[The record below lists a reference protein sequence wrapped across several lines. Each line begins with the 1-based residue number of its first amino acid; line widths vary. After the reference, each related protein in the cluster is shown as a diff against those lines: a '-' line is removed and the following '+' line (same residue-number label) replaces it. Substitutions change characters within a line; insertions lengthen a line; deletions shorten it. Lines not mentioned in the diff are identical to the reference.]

1 MVVDLSSTE
10 IIITIV
16 LGVVGLA
23 IPVIDAL
30 KKEEDITT
38 DFTVRL
44 LLSPCHL
51 HRICNFP
58 CNFR

>member
-1 MVVDLSSTE
+1 MVVDLSSTP

-30 KKEEDITT
+30 KKERGYNN
-38 DFTVRL
+38 RL
-44 LLSPCHL
+44 YSAIAFEPLPSA
-51 HRICNFP
+51 
-58 CNFR
+58 